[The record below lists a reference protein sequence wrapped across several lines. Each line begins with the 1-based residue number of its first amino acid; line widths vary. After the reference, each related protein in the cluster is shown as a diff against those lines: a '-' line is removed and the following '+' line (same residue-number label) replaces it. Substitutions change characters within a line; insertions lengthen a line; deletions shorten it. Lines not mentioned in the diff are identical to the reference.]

1 MDFGAD
7 ELVGYTTV
15 AAQQNTGYDVDFGVD
30 QNDGYAQV
38 GANLDTGPGYGAPGG
53 TQGGYATFAVTAQQH
68 SGHDIDHLGAGMG
81 GWWPCAM

>member
-7 ELVGYTTV
+7 ELDEYTTV